1 MNYYQVL
8 ILALIIAEFGMDG
21 SRETAVTD
29 EKNTREPVC
38 TYVHIIC
45 ATTIVYR
52 SNSIF
57 SFLIRY
63 RRLYLKISCI
73 RLFLCIIVIV
83 LIYTFSYCR
92 RKCTM
97 LDDNADCWKKSLDY
111 FTYQVQKSVR
121 DYAALLTHINYWLEH
136 LSDESKGAVSKDM
149 YMFEESSLNRTL
161 QFFNSLKEG
170 QKAPLDDQDMRAVF
184 EILINKVCLSISLSV
199 FVCQGKVST
208 KILN

>member
-1 MNYYQVL
+1 
-8 ILALIIAEFGMDG
+8 
-21 SRETAVTD
+21 
-29 EKNTREPVC
+29 
-38 TYVHIIC
+38 
-45 ATTIVYR
+45 
-52 SNSIF
+52 
-57 SFLIRY
+57 
-63 RRLYLKISCI
+63 
-73 RLFLCIIVIV
+73 
-83 LIYTFSYCR
+83 
-92 RKCTM
+92 M